1 MFDLPSQSPALTRMK
16 SNKLPYL
23 IMLLLLVV
31 CFSLAAWL
39 DPRFQARQQT
49 GSRDAVSLLLGD
61 SRRVIAG
68 LFFTKADAY
77 FHSGFYPT
85 IFDNKEA
92 FKTEHMAAD
101 AGALKEKNQGEETEF
116 MGKPRDII
124 EEFGRH
130 FMPSK
135 HTHLDEGGAQGPAG
149 GTDLGESKG
158 GEVGEILPWLQI
170 SAELDPN
177 RIETYMVTA
186 YWLRKRMGK
195 VNEAEQFLREGLRA
209 NPGNPA
215 LLFELGRVYLE
226 DRKDA
231 ARARNLWEYGVRRW
245 DEQTGEKTEQDN
257 FILFQ
262 LTLYLARLEEGEGNL
277 QASLRWLERV
287 KTVSPKPEEI
297 EKQIGELQQKLS
309 PTAGGPAATSPGR

>member
-1 MFDLPSQSPALTRMK
+1 MK
-16 SNKLPYL
+16 SSKLPQL
-23 IMLLLLVV
+23 IMVLLLVV
-31 CFSLAAWL
+31 CFSIAAWL
-39 DPRFQARQQT
+39 DPRLQAHEQT
-49 GSRDAVSLLLGD
+49 ESRDAVSLLMGN

-101 AGALKEKNQGEETEF
+101 AGALKEKNQGEEIEF
-116 MGKPRDII
+116 MGKPRDVI

-135 HTHLDEGGAQGPAG
+135 HTHLDEGGAQGPVAG
-149 GTDLGESKG
+149 ADLGESKG

-170 SAELDPN
+170 SAELDPK

-186 YWLRKRMGK
+186 FWLRKKMGK
-195 VNEAEQFLREGLRA
+195 VNEAEEFLREGLRA

-226 DRKDA
+226 DRKDVV
-231 ARARNLWEYGVRRW
+231 RARNIWEYGVRRW
-245 DEQTGEKTEQDN
+245 DEQKGEKTEQDN

-277 QASLRWLERV
+277 QASIHWLERV
-287 KTVSPKPEEI
+287 KTVSPNPDEI
-297 EKQIGELQQKLS
+297 QKQIGELQQKFS
-309 PTAGGPAATSPGR
+309 QSAGAKPATSPGH

>member
-1 MFDLPSQSPALTRMK
+1 
-16 SNKLPYL
+16 
-23 IMLLLLVV
+23 MLLLLVV

-49 GSRDAVSLLLGD
+49 GSRDAMSLLMGD
-61 SRRVIAG
+61 SRQIIAG

-85 IFDNKEA
+85 MFDNKEA

-116 MGKPRDII
+116 MGKPRDFI
-124 EEFGRH
+124 EDFERNFL
-130 FMPSK
+130 PSK
-135 HTHLDEGGAQGPAG
+135 HTHLDEGGAQGPES

-158 GEVGEILPWLQI
+158 GLVGEILPWLQM
-170 SAELDPN
+170 SAELDPH

-195 VNEAEQFLREGLRA
+195 ANEAEQFLREGLRA

-231 ARARNLWEYGVRRW
+231 VRARNLWEYGVRQW
-245 DEQTGEKTEQDN
+245 DVQPGPKSEQDD

-277 QASLRWLERV
+277 PAAIHWLKRV
-287 KTVSPKPEEI
+287 KTVSPEPDKI

-309 PTAGGPAATSPGR
+309 PPADGPAATSPGR

>member
-1 MFDLPSQSPALTRMK
+1 MK

-23 IMLLLLVV
+23 IMLLLLVA

-39 DPRFQARQQT
+39 DPRIQARREP
-49 GSRDAVSLLLGD
+49 GSRDAMSLLMGD

-101 AGALKEKNQGEETEF
+101 AGALKEKNRGEETEF

-124 EEFGRH
+124 ENFERH
-130 FMPSK
+130 FLPSK
-135 HTHLDEGGAQGPAG
+135 HTHLDEGGAQGPESGA
-149 GTDLGESKG
+149 DLGESKG

-186 YWLRKRMGK
+186 FWLRKKMGK

-215 LLFELGRVYLE
+215 LLFELGRVYLD

-231 ARARNLWEYGVRRW
+231 VKARNLWEYGVRQW
-245 DEQTGEKTEQDN
+245 DEQKGDKTDQDN

-262 LTLYLARLEEGEGNL
+262 LTLYLARLEEGQGNL
-277 QASLRWLERV
+277 PAAIHWLERV
-287 KTVSPKPEEI
+287 KTVSPNPDEI
-297 EKQIGELQQKLS
+297 QKQIGDLQQKLS
-309 PTAGGPAATSPGR
+309 AATGGKSTTPPGP